1 MRRLALPA
9 FLALLA
15 GCSGNNPP
23 VDLPFGLSNTTA
35 NRPNVDGYTM
45 RRVMGE
51 PDDVPPLQVEPG
63 NVWPAAEVEPRRSVF
78 EPEPEPQQ
86 PPRARRGS
94 STPPVADVPPE
105 DPNLRV
111 PAQPGARPA
120 PPPRPQVGQPVV
132 IPGQPGGVTTG
143 GTGAYQTFQTPGGGS
158 GVAVP
163 GPGNTMTIIGS
174 DGQVRTVPRQ

>member
-9 FLALLA
+9 LLVLLS
-15 GCSGNNPP
+15 GCGGDNPP
-23 VDLPFGLSNTTA
+23 LDLPFGLSNTTA
-35 NRPNVDGYTM
+35 NRPSVDGYTM

-51 PDDVPPLQVEPG
+51 PDDVPPLQMEPG

-78 EPEPEPQQ
+78 EPEPEQPQQ
-86 PPRARRGS
+86 PRARRGS
-94 STPPVADVPPE
+94 STPPVADVPQ
-105 DPNLRV
+105 DPNLQI
-111 PAQPGARPA
+111 PAQPGARPT

-163 GPGNTMTIIGS
+163 GPGNTMTIIGA